1 VDLKLK
7 IDFHFQISIFLK
19 NVSRYVGTF
28 KLSEMRKVIVSMN
41 MTLDGYMSGADC
53 ELDWHFKRWNEE
65 MARSVTQQLSR
76 VDTILLG
83 GVTYRGMAQYWTSNP
98 INLLAPRDD
107 LDFADMLNR
116 YPKVVFS
123 KSMSTVAWNNSRLAK
138 RDLGEEV
145 DELKHRRGKDMII
158 YGSGKIV
165 SALTNIRLIDEF
177 RIWLHPV
184 VLGSGKPLFKE
195 LTGNLKLHLSRTET
209 FSTGV
214 VILYYEVEK

>member
-1 VDLKLK
+1 
-7 IDFHFQISIFLK
+7 
-19 NVSRYVGTF
+19 
-28 KLSEMRKVIVSMN
+28 MRKVIVSMN
-41 MTLDGYMSGADC
+41 MTLDGYMAGADC
-53 ELDWHFKRWNEE
+53 ELDWHFRRWNEE
-65 MARSVTQQLSR
+65 MARSVAEQLSR

-98 INLLAPRDD
+98 VNLLAPRED
-107 LDFADMLNR
+107 LDVADMLNR

-123 KSMSTVAWNNSRLAK
+123 KSMSTVTWNNSRLAK

-158 YGSGKIV
+158 YGSGNIV
-165 SALTNIRLIDEF
+165 TALTKLKLIDEF

-184 VLGSGKPLFKE
+184 VIGCGKPLFKE
-195 LTGNLKLHLSRTET
+195 LTDNLTLHLFKTEK

-214 VILYYEVEK
+214 VILYYGVEK